1 MASRSEPVVRD
12 VEHDDVAAICWFGE
26 AHIRPHYAPLI
37 GAEAAD
43 EQVRRWWNE
52 THVGAAVAEGLV
64 VVAEADGQLVG
75 VGQRGRSGD
84 DHVVY
89 KLYVHPQHRGR
100 GLGPQLLDGLTRQ
113 PPANADRLYIEH
125 FVANERAGAFY
136 EREGFTVERIE
147 SSPTGDPALG
157 VVWRA
162 RQLAPFEQTY
172 GQA

>member
-1 MASRSEPVVRD
+1 MASSAEPVVRD
-12 VEHDDVAAICWFGE
+12 AEHDDVAAICRFGE

-64 VVAEADGQLVG
+64 VVAEADGQILG
-75 VGQRGRSGD
+75 VGQRGRSGA

-89 KLYVHPQHRGR
+89 KLYVDPEHRGR
-100 GLGPQLLDGLTRQ
+100 GLGPQLLAAITRQ
-113 PPANADRLYIEH
+113 LPADADRLCIEH

-147 SSPTGDPALG
+147 ASPTEDPALG
-157 VVWRA
+157 IVWRA
-162 RQLAPFEQTY
+162 RHLAPFEQTS